1 MTLALTSY
9 KAVESNLFV
18 KIEVAY
24 YKANPAA
31 TPSAVDL
38 LFTDRMVSTSLEGD
52 TYVGLG
58 KLVSITGS
66 TSELRASSNDLTIT
80 ISGVPDTSIS
90 EIINSRIKGSSV
102 TVYRGL
108 YDASSGQFLSSV
120 TGNPVIRFKGFVNNI
135 SLEED
140 YDVENRVS
148 TNTIVFTCSNV
159 VDIFENK
166 IAGRKTNPSSNK
178 KFFSTDISMDKVPNL
193 TSTEF
198 DFGAGK

>member
-58 KLVSITGS
+58 KLVSMSGS

-90 EIINSRIKGSSV
+90 EIINSRIKGSAV

-108 YDASSGQFLSSV
+108 YDASSGTFLSSV

-140 YDVENRVS
+140 YDVENRIS
-148 TNTIVFTCSNV
+148 SNTIVFTCSNI

>member
-1 MTLALTSY
+1 MTLALTTYESI
-9 KAVESNLFV
+9 ESNLFV

-24 YKANPAA
+24 YKATPAA

-58 KLVSITGS
+58 KLVSITS
-66 TSELRASSNDLTIT
+66 SSSELRATSNDLTIT
-80 ISGVPDTSIS
+80 ISGVPDTSIA
-90 EIINSRIKGSSV
+90 EIINSRIKGSTV

-108 YDASSGQFLSSV
+108 FNASTGQFLSSV
-120 TGNPVIRFKGFVNNI
+120 SGNPVIRFKGFVNNI

-140 YDVENRVS
+140 YDVDSRIS
-148 TNTIVFTCSNV
+148 TNTIVFTCSNI

-178 KFFSTDISMDKVPNL
+178 KFFSTDISMDKIPNL
-193 TSTEF
+193 TNTEF